1 MLQFEETRRKS
12 ELVERPQ
19 GLPGEEDLTGRR
31 LNGGEEEDSI
41 VGPSNSHIFIPAC

>member
-1 MLQFEETRRKS
+1 MLKFEETRRKS
-12 ELVERPQ
+12 ELVERPE
-19 GLPGEEDLTGRR
+19 GLPGEEDLTG